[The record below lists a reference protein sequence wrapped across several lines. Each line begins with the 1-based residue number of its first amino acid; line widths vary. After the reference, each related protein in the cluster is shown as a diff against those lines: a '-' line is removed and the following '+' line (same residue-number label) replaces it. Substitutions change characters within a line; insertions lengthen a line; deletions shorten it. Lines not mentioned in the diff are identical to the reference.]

1 MTKQSVVGV
10 GTPGRIEQCAVGAI
24 VKVRTVKEK
33 GEKQEIRYNDE
44 PIKFVGSPAE
54 ADAFIKDRKE
64 SYWWDKDISYECQ
77 PWTMARFAE
86 YVRTQFETLNE
97 RLDSHRL

>member
-1 MTKQSVVGV
+1 M
-10 GTPGRIEQCAVGAI
+10 IEQCVVGAI

-33 GEKQEIRYNDE
+33 GEKKEIRHSDD
-44 PIKFVGSPAE
+44 PIKFVGSYAE

-64 SYWWDKDISYECQ
+64 SYWWDKDITYECQ

-86 YVRTQFETLNE
+86 YVRQQFDNLNE

>member
-1 MTKQSVVGV
+1 M
-10 GTPGRIEQCAVGAI
+10 IEQNVVGAI
-24 VKVRTVKEK
+24 IKVRTVKEK
-33 GEKQEIRYNDE
+33 GKKCKIRDDDD

-64 SYWWDKDISYECQ
+64 SYWWEKDIDYECQ

-86 YVRTQFETLNE
+86 YVRKQFKDHNQ
-97 RLDSHRL
+97 RLDNHIFPEN